1 MINIADLENRWVK
14 YKIKSYIPH
23 AIIVTS
29 LIVISILVVL
39 MLPDSK
45 TEKKQPQQQKE
56 LEKEIEKKVEKIQ
69 PKKHETPKVQEVA
82 KVDETKKIEKTPQPI
97 KKQIQQPTKQEEK
110 KLLLKPSLNFMRDM
124 QNATL
129 PYYAGEEKVVKPI
142 HHQAAP
148 KVKPQPK
155 KVQPVPKLIQPIK
168 KVQKQSIIIT
178 RQDTQSDIEDVIKR
192 FKTNNNPALS
202 LFIAKKYYEI
212 GKYNKSY
219 DYALITN
226 EINSNIEAS
235 WLIFAKSLVKLDEKE
250 MAIKTLKAYVEH
262 SSSNKAKRLLD
273 EIQSGKFK

>member
-23 AIIVTS
+23 AIIITS
-29 LIVISILVVL
+29 LIIISILVTL

-45 TEKKQPQQQKE
+45 TEKKQPVQK
-56 LEKEIEKKVEKIQ
+56 KVIEKRVEKPQ
-69 PKKHETPKVQEVA
+69 SKKQEAPKVQ
-82 KVDETKKIEKTPQPI
+82 KSKIVQKAPQPVKRQI
-97 KKQIQQPTKQEEK
+97 KQPPKQEEK

-129 PYYAGEEKVVKPI
+129 PYYAGEEKVVKSI

-155 KVQPVPKLIQPIK
+155 KVQPAPKLIQPIK